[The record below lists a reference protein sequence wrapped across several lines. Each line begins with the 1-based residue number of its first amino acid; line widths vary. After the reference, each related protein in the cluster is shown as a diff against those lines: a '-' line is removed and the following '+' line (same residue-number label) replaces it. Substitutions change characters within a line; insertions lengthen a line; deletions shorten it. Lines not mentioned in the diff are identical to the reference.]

1 MNTLELEKK
10 LNLKCLTENND
21 EKEVSG
27 CYISDLL
34 SLAMGRVGEKNVWIT
49 VQTNVNIVAIA
60 VLTEASCVVVPENI
74 EVGEDVIKK
83 AKDEDVIIFSAGDTA
98 YELAVK
104 MGKLE

>member
-10 LNLKCLTENND
+10 LNLKCLTENNA

-74 EVGEDVIKK
+74 EVGADVIKK
-83 AKDEDVIIFSAGDTA
+83 AKDEDVIIFSADDTA

-104 MGKLE
+104 IGALE